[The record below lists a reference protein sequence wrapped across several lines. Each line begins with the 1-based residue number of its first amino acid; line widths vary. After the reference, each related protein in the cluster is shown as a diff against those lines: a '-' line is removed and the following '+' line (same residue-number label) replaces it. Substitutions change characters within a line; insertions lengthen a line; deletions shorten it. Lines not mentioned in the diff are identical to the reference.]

1 MKKKTIVAI
10 AASGE
15 APEERN
21 IDSGDATETESKKMG
36 VPSSGKD
43 VEPAKQDR
51 PSMGPG
57 NKPANQDRPSMGPGN
72 KPANQDRPSMGPGNK
87 PANQDRP
94 SMGPGNKPANQDRP
108 SMGPGN
114 KPANQDRPSVGRKEG
129 GRPHMPKFDD
139 EDGEMVAIPHPEDHR
154 RGPPSI
160 PLPVLAFVMGSRAFT
175 AARRFHSYT
184 FGSFH

>member
-1 MKKKTIVAI
+1 MKKKTIVNI

-51 PSMGPG
+51 PSMGP
-57 NKPANQDRPSMGPGN
+57 S
-72 KPANQDRPSMGPGNK
+72 
-87 PANQDRP
+87 
-94 SMGPGNKPANQDRP
+94 
-108 SMGPGN
+108 N

-184 FGSFH
+184 FGSFR